1 MEELN
6 ITLFAA
12 LGAGVLSFVSPC
24 VLPLV
29 PAYLGYLS
37 GTAVVSDEQSTS
49 RRWVT
54 FLHALGFVLGFSA
67 IFTILGASMG
77 LLSQLFFGLMPV
89 FQKIG
94 GIVLIVFGLH
104 MVGLF
109 KIPFLYREWRLEAR
123 PDNKWGILSS
133 FLVGTIFAAAWTPCI
148 GPILSGILVLAST
161 SGSVG
166 QGALL
171 LFVYS
176 VGLGIPFLLA
186 GLSLDWATPL
196 LRRLNRYGRAIS
208 ILSGI
213 LLVVMGYF
221 VFTDRLFKLTSLLSR
236 FLDSLS

>member
-37 GTAVVSDEQSTS
+37 GTAIGSDEQSAS

-54 FLHALGFVLGFSA
+54 FLHALGFVLGFSTV
-67 IFTILGASMG
+67 FTILGASMG

-89 FQKIG
+89 FQKVG
-94 GIVLIVFGLH
+94 GILLVIFGLH
-104 MVGLF
+104 MIGLF
-109 KIPFLYREWRLEAR
+109 EIPFLYREWRLDAR
-123 PDNKWGILSS
+123 PDNKLGVLSS
-133 FLVGTIFAAAWTPCI
+133 FFVGTIFAAAWTPCV
-148 GPILSGILVLAST
+148 GPILSSILVLAST

-171 LFVYS
+171 LFVFS
-176 VGLGIPFLLA
+176 LGLGIPFLLA

-208 ILSGI
+208 IVSGI
-213 LLVVMGYF
+213 LLVVMGFF
-221 VFTDRLFKLTSLLSR
+221 VFTDRLFKLTAFLSR
-236 FLDSLS
+236 FLGS